1 MAAVFFP
8 LAGRQ
13 DRLAACCDVA
23 CRDTN
28 AGNPHGTALPAHG
41 LAEVLCERNER

>member
-8 LAGRQ
+8 LAGRR
-13 DRLAACCDVA
+13 DRLAACCDIA

-28 AGNPHGTALPAHG
+28 AGDLAGTTPPADG
-41 LAEVLCERNER
+41 LAETLCERNEG